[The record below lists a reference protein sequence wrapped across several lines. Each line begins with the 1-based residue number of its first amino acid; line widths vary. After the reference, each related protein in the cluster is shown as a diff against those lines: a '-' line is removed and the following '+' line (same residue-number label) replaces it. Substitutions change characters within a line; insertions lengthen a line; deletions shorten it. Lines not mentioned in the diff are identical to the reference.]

1 MCNNW
6 KVKNKTAIPKKN
18 KSATGR
24 VVFSSFTNIYFR
36 IFLLLFLIKIIKMI
50 SDFFYGLGD
59 IFESL
64 WTIMPSIGNIP
75 NDISI
80 IVISAFFIYWTVK
93 LVQFK
98 RNGEA

>member
-1 MCNNW
+1 M
-6 KVKNKTAIPKKN
+6 KNKTAIPKKN

-24 VVFSSFTNIYFR
+24 VVFSSFTNIYLR
-36 IFLLLFLIKIIKMI
+36 IFLILLRIIKYKKMLK
-50 SDFFYGLGD
+50 DFFYGLGEM
-59 IFESL
+59 FESV

>member
-1 MCNNW
+1 
-6 KVKNKTAIPKKN
+6 
-18 KSATGR
+18 
-24 VVFSSFTNIYFR
+24 
-36 IFLLLFLIKIIKMI
+36 MI
-50 SDFFYGLGD
+50 RDFFYGLGE

-80 IVISAFFIYWTVK
+80 LVVSAFFIYWTVK
-93 LVQFK
+93 LIQFK

>member
-1 MCNNW
+1 
-6 KVKNKTAIPKKN
+6 
-18 KSATGR
+18 
-24 VVFSSFTNIYFR
+24 
-36 IFLLLFLIKIIKMI
+36 MI
-50 SDFFYGLGD
+50 RDFFYGLGD

-80 IVISAFFIYWTVK
+80 LVVSALFIYWTIK
-93 LVQFK
+93 LIKFK